1 MDLKE
6 QIMDYMKKNKRFIL
20 SAELKKE
27 LNVKGEQQTN
37 LFFDAIKTLIE
48 EGSLFF
54 DEKKGYKIFTNDLG
68 YAYGEIEIN
77 KSGNGFIHT
86 KDGHIIF
93 ISNEDLNG
101 ALDGDLVIIS
111 SIDFGRKKDFKGVV
125 YKVLK
130 RKNGNVMFEVIGNG
144 YKSTLVPCN
153 KNEIV
158 PITINKNEYK
168 NLIDGDIVLVKI
180 GTEKID
186 GEYISTITKT
196 IGQKT
201 DKDIDIK
208 MIYEKYNIDIDFSK
222 EALEEAKNLPTSVD
236 ESDLKG
242 RVDLRNLDVVTI
254 DCDNTKDRDDAIYV
268 EKLPNG
274 NYRLYTCISS
284 VNYYVKKGTKLYE
297 ECLKRITSF
306 YPNNTCNPLF
316 PTELS
321 NGICSL
327 NEGVD
332 RLTKTCEI
340 EINKFGEVVDSK
352 IYNSVINSKKAMKYS
367 EVNRVLNGEL
377 IEGYEKFEEQLNL
390 LKELND
396 ALMSARRKRNC
407 IDFGIND
414 IGILEDERGNVEK
427 FETRG
432 SGLAESIIENCM
444 LITGTTVAEQFSWL
458 PFVYRVHEEPNQ
470 EIVKQVIET
479 LRKSGFKINRY
490 NNINE
495 KTINEILNSITD
507 IEQAKIV
514 RVVLL
519 RAMKK
524 AKYDVN
530 NVGHFALQLLKYCH
544 FTAPIR
550 RCSDFMIHT
559 LIDELETFDYSRE
572 NILKLEKELIN
583 VCENA
588 SEKEKISKKIEE
600 EALLM
605 SMAEYMEKHIGEG
618 YNAIITEVYPHGMF
632 VRTKNL
638 ISGKV
643 KFENMYDDRFCY
655 DYEKNV
661 IIGKK
666 TKKKYKIGDKVWV
679 VVKDACKETR
689 TIDFEIGKQK
699 SLRI

>member
-37 LFFDAIKTLIE
+37 LFFDALKTLIE

-168 NLIDGDIVLVKI
+168 NLIEGDIVLVKI

-254 DCDNTKDRDDAIYV
+254 DCDNTKDRDDAVYV

-444 LITGTTVAEQFSWL
+444 LITGTSVAEQFSWL

>member
-495 KTINEILNSITD
+495 KKINEILNSITD